1 MAKQTV
7 LFIIGGERVEVEEL
21 TWDVIEDVV
30 MPILDAAQARIVALR
45 ALSNQLT
52 MSGMAEAD
60 VTTHIESST
69 VPWYKVRADDIR
81 ILAAAM
87 RQPYEDV
94 RRRLS
99 LDESREVS
107 AKMVELLRISGFT
120 MPGEAEAAS
129 GLMETSTDSS
139 PDSSMTDLPA

>member
-1 MAKQTV
+1 MAKRTV
-7 LFIIGGERVEVEEL
+7 TFTIGGEDVQVEEL

-30 MPILDAAQARIVALR
+30 MPILDTAQARTAAGV
-45 ALSNQLT
+45 QT
-52 MSGMAEAD
+52 
-60 VTTHIESST
+60 
-69 VPWYKVRADDIR
+69 PWYRVRGDDIR

-87 RQPYEDV
+87 RQSYEDV

-107 AKMVELLRISGFT
+107 ARMVELLQISGFT

-129 GLMETSTDSS
+129 GSTETSTDSS
-139 PDSSMTDLPA
+139 PVSSPEDSLV